1 MVKSQAHD
9 RAAQRRKLETFKNEA
24 GKLRPRDD
32 APASD
37 VEEVDLLGFLLD
49 GRRYAVD
56 VDRVL
61 EITVPTPITPV
72 ATAGESV
79 LGVVSHRGVV
89 LTMIDIRRHLG
100 HSSTTPSQHVIVLKD
115 PGGPLAFEVD
125 RVLRPVLVPRTS
137 IAGPPAGAPFLVRG
151 VFGAPNA
158 LTSVLDLDKLF
169 S

>member
-1 MVKSQAHD
+1 MAKSQSQD
-9 RAAQRRKLETFKNEA
+9 RAAQRRKLEAFKNEA
-24 GKLRPRDD
+24 GKLRPSA
-32 APASD
+32 APVPESEQ
-37 VEEVDLLGFLLD
+37 VHLLGFLLD

-61 EITVPTPITPV
+61 EIAVPASVTPV

-79 LGVVSHRGVV
+79 LGVVSLRGVV
-89 LTMIDIRRHLG
+89 VTMVDVRRHLR
-100 HSSTTPSQHVIVLKD
+100 HSSTTPSQHVIVFKD
-115 PGGPLAFEVD
+115 SGGPLGFEVD
-125 RVLRPVLVPRTS
+125 RVLRPVLVPRDS
-137 IAGPPAGAPFLVRG
+137 IVSPPPGAPSLVGG